1 VEHLDERVS
10 DDAILPAVLAP
21 GQPVAAAQE
30 PAPAVAGQPLRPG
43 SALGQRLAP
52 KAIGLAA
59 AAGLFFAY
67 LQISRTQPVNSDGAS
82 NALQAWD
89 MLHGNLLLHG
99 WILSDVSFY
108 TTELP
113 QYMLVEAVRGLNP
126 EVVHVAAAMTY
137 TLLVVLA
144 ALLAKGR
151 ASGRQAAMRMA
162 VAAGI
167 LAAPLLGPST
177 YVLLLQPDHVGTCV
191 FLLAVW
197 LLLDRAGR
205 RWWVPPAMGA
215 LLAWGLIAD
224 PLVFFA
230 GVAPLLLVA
239 GLRAGQEIAVR
250 HHKVRQAWFELALAA
265 AAVAALVVAKA
276 AQALIQALGGYLVW
290 PVGSGVITAGK
301 LTHNLSLT
309 LKGIAVL
316 FGAGYFGVKAGP
328 PAPLILVHWVGLGLA
343 VAAVWVGGRRFFRE
357 TSLVTSALTV
367 AVVIN
372 VGMYLVSAKALSLD
386 SAREMAPALA
396 FSAVLAGRLLA
407 DRLRAARLV
416 PLLAVA
422 VAGYGLSLAVSAASP
437 AAPAEKT
444 AVTSWLARNHYRYGL
459 AGYWNANIVSL
470 TSHNQILIRP
480 LYSVSGRFIQYP
492 WESVSGWYDPQRQ
505 YANFVVLGPIVEP
518 YFRPSYAAVVAN
530 FGKPAHVYHVGADTI
545 LVWHKNLLS
554 QVVTGSWAGVERS
567 GLPTPARHR
576 T

>member
-1 VEHLDERVS
+1 MEHLDERVP
-10 DDAILPAVLAP
+10 DDAVLPAALAP
-21 GQPVAAAQE
+21 EQPVTAAHK
-30 PAPAVAGQPLRPG
+30 PG
-43 SALGQRLAP
+43 ALVRRLAP
-52 KAIGLAA
+52 WAAGLVA
-59 AAGLFFAY
+59 AAGLFIAY
-67 LQISRTQPVNSDGAS
+67 LHISRTQPVNSDGAS

-167 LAAPLLGPST
+167 VVAPQLGPST
-177 YVLLLQPDHVGTCV
+177 NVLLLAPDHVGTTV
-191 FLLAVW
+191 FLLATW

-224 PLVFFA
+224 PLVFFT
-230 GVAPLLLVA
+230 GIAPLLLVA
-239 GLRAGQEIAVR
+239 GLRAGQEIAVQ
-250 HHKVRQAWFELALAA
+250 HHKIRQAWFELALAA

-276 AQALIQALGGYLVW
+276 AQALIQALGGYLIW
-290 PVGSGVITAGK
+290 PVGSGIITAGR
-301 LTHNLSLT
+301 LAHNLSLT

-328 PAPLILVHWVGLGLA
+328 PAPLVLVHWVGLGLA
-343 VAAVWVGGRRFFRE
+343 VAAVWAGARRFFRE
-357 TSLVTSALTV
+357 TSLVTSVLTV

-372 VGMYLVSAKALSLD
+372 VGMYLVSTKALSLD
-386 SAREMAPALA
+386 SAREMAPSLA

-407 DRLRAARLV
+407 DRLLTARLRGV
-416 PLLAVA
+416 RLAPLLAVA
-422 VAGYGLSLAVSAASP
+422 LAGYGLSLAISAASP

-530 FGKPAHVYHVGADTI
+530 FGKPAHVYHVGADTVLI
-545 LVWHKNLLS
+545 WHKNLLS
-554 QVVTGSWAGVERS
+554 QVVTGSWAGVEKS
-567 GLPTPARHR
+567 GLPGPARQR

>member
-1 VEHLDERVS
+1 MEHLDERVS
-10 DDAILPAVLAP
+10 DDAILPSALAP
-21 GQPVAAAQE
+21 GQPVTAVQE
-30 PAPAVAGQPLRPG
+30 PAPAVSGRPPRPG
-43 SALGQRLAP
+43 AALARRLAP
-52 KAIGLAA
+52 WGVGLVA
-59 AAGLFFAY
+59 AAGLFIAY

-89 MLHGNLLLHG
+89 MLHGNLLLHS

-113 QYMLVEAVRGLNP
+113 QYMLIEAVRGLDP
-126 EVVHVAAAMTY
+126 GVVHIAAAMTY

-144 ALLAKGR
+144 ALLAKGQ
-151 ASGRQAAMRMA
+151 ASGRQAAIRMA

-167 LAAPLLGPST
+167 VVAPQLGPSAD
-177 YVLLLQPDHVGTCV
+177 VLLLSPDHVGTCV
-191 FLLAVW
+191 FLLATW

-205 RWWVPPAMGA
+205 RWWVPPTVGA

-230 GVAPLLLVA
+230 GLAPLLLVA

-265 AAVAALVVAKA
+265 AAVAALAVAKA
-276 AQALIQALGGYLVW
+276 AQALIQALGGYLIW

-301 LTHNLSLT
+301 LAHNLSLT

-343 VAAVWVGGRRFFRE
+343 VAAVWAGGRRFFRE
-357 TSLVTSALTV
+357 TSLVTSVLTV

-372 VGMYLVSAKALSLD
+372 VGMYLVSTKALSLD

-407 DRLRAARLV
+407 DRLLTARLA

-422 VAGYGLSLAVSAASP
+422 LAGYGLSLAVSAASP

-444 AVTSWLARNHYRYGL
+444 AVTGWLARNHYRYGL
-459 AGYWNANIVSL
+459 AGYWNANIVTL
-470 TSHNQILIRP
+470 TSGNQIRIRP

-492 WESVSGWYDPQRQ
+492 WESQSGWFDPQRQ
-505 YANFVVLGPIVEP
+505 YANFMVLGPIVEP
-518 YFRPSYAAVVAN
+518 YFRPSYAAVVAT
-530 FGKPAHVYHVGADTI
+530 FGKPAHVYRIGDDTV

-554 QVVTGSWAGVERS
+554 KVVTGSWAGVERS
-567 GLPTPARHR
+567 GLPGPAGQKP
-576 T
+576 

>member
-1 VEHLDERVS
+1 MEHLDERVP
-10 DDAILPAVLAP
+10 DDAVLPAALAP
-21 GQPVAAAQE
+21 EQPVTAAHK
-30 PAPAVAGQPLRPG
+30 PG
-43 SALGQRLAP
+43 ALVRRLAP
-52 KAIGLAA
+52 WAAGLVA
-59 AAGLFFAY
+59 AAGLFIAY
-67 LQISRTQPVNSDGAS
+67 LHISRTQPVNSDGAS

-144 ALLAKGR
+144 ALLAKGQ
-151 ASGRQAAMRMA
+151 ASGRQAAVRMA

-167 LAAPLLGPST
+167 VVAPLLGPST
-177 YVLLLQPDHVGTCV
+177 NVLLLAPDHVGTTV
-191 FLLAVW
+191 FLLATW

-215 LLAWGLIAD
+215 LLAWGLITD

-239 GLRAGQEIAVR
+239 GLRAGQEIAVQ
-250 HHKVRQAWFELALAA
+250 HHKIRQAWFELALAA

-276 AQALIQALGGYLVW
+276 AQALIQALGGYLIW
-290 PVGSGVITAGK
+290 PVGSGIITAGR
-301 LTHNLSLT
+301 LAHNLSLT

-328 PAPLILVHWVGLGLA
+328 PAPLVLVHWVGLGLA
-343 VAAVWVGGRRFFRE
+343 VAAVWAGARRFFRE
-357 TSLVTSALTV
+357 TSLVTSVLTV

-372 VGMYLVSAKALSLD
+372 VGMYLVSTKALSLD
-386 SAREMAPALA
+386 SAREMAPSLA
-396 FSAVLAGRLLA
+396 FSAVLEGRLLA
-407 DRLRAARLV
+407 DRLLTARLRGV
-416 PLLAVA
+416 RLAPLLAVA
-422 VAGYGLSLAVSAASP
+422 LAGYGLSLAISAASP

-530 FGKPAHVYHVGADTI
+530 FGKPAGVYHVGADTVLI
-545 LVWHKNLLS
+545 WHKNLLS
-554 QVVTGSWAGVERS
+554 QVVTGSWAGVEKS
-567 GLPTPARHR
+567 GLPGPARQR